1 MGQLGG
7 EPAVNLGPWDSLCL
21 AGVQLLYAQG
31 NLVLPRGFYVL
42 VHGLIQMSSNDPA
55 NSARH
60 SRKSHGFFQKLINLF
75 SHGDILTHRA
85 SIRSPAMKNRN
96 AIETRPFMVK
106 KAAFTRLR
114 SSCFTSE
121 CS

>member
-7 EPAVNLGPWDSLCL
+7 EPAANFGPRNGLGL

-31 NLVLPRGFYVL
+31 KLPLPRGFYVL
-42 VHGLIQMSSNDPA
+42 V
-55 NSARH
+55 
-60 SRKSHGFFQKLINLF
+60 LINLF
-75 SHGDILTHRA
+75 SHGVILTYRA
-85 SIRSPAMKNRN
+85 SIRSAAMKNRN
-96 AIETRPFMVK
+96 AMETRPFMVK

-114 SSCFTSE
+114 SSCSTKE